1 MIAAATGVAS
11 TISVQTS
18 LAAVFAPAASPSAA
32 FEHMPSTF
40 AFTLEESPGALCT
53 ILLQIAAY
61 SATAAAP
68 PGTLVDVEVEVVGVG
83 LLGTDA
89 AVLGTVTVGVGL
101 GALLELLVFEL
112 LLPHPARSAAHASAT
127 AGNDDRIPGIRT
139 PSIEHAPAEA
149 VKPPASAGRGRLPAY
164 PAPGRRPGAPAQTS
178 R

>member
-32 FEHMPSTF
+32 FAQMPSTF

-68 PGTLVDVEVEVVGVG
+68 PGTPAAVEVEVVGVG

-101 GALLELLVFEL
+101 GALLEVLVFEP
-112 LLPHPARSAAHASAT
+112 LLPHPARSAPHASAT

-139 PSIEHAPAEA
+139 PSIEHAPADA
-149 VKPPASAGRGRLPAY
+149 VEPPASAGRRRVSPC